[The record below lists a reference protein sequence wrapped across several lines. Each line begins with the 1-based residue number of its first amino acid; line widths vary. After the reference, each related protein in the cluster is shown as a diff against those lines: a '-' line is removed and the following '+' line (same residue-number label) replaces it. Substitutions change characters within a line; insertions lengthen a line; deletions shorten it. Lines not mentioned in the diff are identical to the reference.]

1 MQNRVCLTFI
11 LLPIPRLPV
20 VWKEEY
26 SMFVSFFHSL
36 RLKYIPS
43 IAVLYI
49 LASLPLSLPTSKHE
63 ADRFAAAQIRVPL
76 PLPPSSL
83 AQRGIL
89 CVGADG
95 AHGQQSAALLREAC
109 LAGAAP
115 VC

>member
-1 MQNRVCLTFI
+1 
-11 LLPIPRLPV
+11 
-20 VWKEEY
+20 
-26 SMFVSFFHSL
+26 MFVSFFHSL